1 MGKQLAASQ
10 QPTPPPITT
19 PESLKTCTK
28 SPGQLFLFDTSI
40 GGKIQQNL
48 GTSSIC
54 LVILAT
60 TQMPGKV
67 GRLISRVDCN
77 AIPQGALFSW
87 KWTQNNATPPQT
99 TLIQL
104 QGTTG
109 TTSYCMTF
117 NTGNNFVVGD
127 CNQPATLTAW
137 GIEK

>member
-1 MGKQLAASQ
+1 MLSKMRGKDEK
-10 QPTPPPITT
+10 P
-19 PESLKTCTK
+19 CTN
-28 SPGQLFLFDTSI
+28 SSGQLFSFDTSK
-40 GGKIQQNL
+40 GGKIQQTL
-48 GTSSIC
+48 GTSNFC
-54 LVILAT
+54 LVMLAT
-60 TQMPGKV
+60 TQMPVKV

-77 AIPQGALFSW
+77 AIPQGALSSW
-87 KWTQNNATPPQT
+87 KWTQNKANPPQT

-104 QGTTG
+104 QGTNG